1 MSNQKLG
8 LLKMDQGI
16 LIAGPSDCR
25 TVRAELA
32 CQGEAV
38 MGDAGPNVARR
49 QKSDTLPFLCYIP
62 LM

>member
-38 MGDAGPNVARR
+38 MGDAGPNVAR
-49 QKSDTLPFLCYIP
+49 
-62 LM
+62 